1 MQRKSLDGNLTK
13 KAYSKS
19 KYSEN
24 NLLELKQSADKKS
37 GYLYFMKNFMW
48 IQHPTKGRM
57 KFNPYPFQERL
68 LETYNDNRFAIA
80 MCARQTGK
88 TTCAAGYLLWYAMFH
103 PDVLILIAAHKYQG
117 AQDIMQRV
125 RFAYEETPDYIR
137 CGVTS
142 YNKGSMDFDNG
153 SRIIAQT
160 TTETTGRGMSISLVY
175 MDEFAFVEPQNKAQ
189 EFWTSLS
196 PTLSTGGKCII
207 TSTPNNDDDV
217 FAGLWRGANSKVDEY
232 GQPTRDGTGIN
243 GFKAIGVHWSEHPD
257 RDEQWAKDERAR
269 IGEERFRREHDCEF
283 IAFDET
289 LIDGLKLVALAGKDP
304 LYKTGQVRWYEKPRK
319 GTTYVVALDPSLG
332 TGGDYAAI
340 QVYSVPELKQVAEWQ
355 HNKTPIQGQVRTLLG
370 ILKDLDTQLKE
381 LGTPS
386 PEIYWTVENNALG
399 EGAIVSIEEMDE
411 SRFPGFF
418 MHEPR
423 RAGQQRRDVHKR
435 KGYNTTHK
443 AKITACAKL
452 KHYVES
458 GKMTVNSRN
467 LLRELKLFVA
477 RGNSYGAKVGE
488 NDDLVSATLLCCRL
502 VQYLTRYDPVFEKSL
517 GLRDD
522 DDDGDGSIVPMPMI
536 I

>member
-1 MQRKSLDGNLTK
+1 MVTKRLEGNLTK
-13 KAYSKS
+13 PAYAKS
-19 KYSEN
+19 RYNEQQ
-24 NLLELKQSADKKS
+24 LLDLKRCADKKT
-37 GYLYFMKNFMW
+37 GYLYFMENFVW
-48 IQHPTKGRM
+48 IQHPTKGRLR
-57 KFNPYPFQERL
+57 FEPYEFQKKL
-68 LETYNDNRFAIA
+68 LETYNNNRFAIA

-88 TTCAAGYLLWYAMFH
+88 TTCAAGYLLWYAMFN

-125 RFAYEETPDYIR
+125 RFAYEECPDYIR

-160 TTETTGRGMSISLVY
+160 TTETTGRGMSISMIY
-175 MDEFAFVEPQNKAQ
+175 MDEFAFVEPQTKAQ

-217 FAGLWRGANSKVDEY
+217 FAGLWRGANKRVDEY

-243 GFKAIGVHWSEHPD
+243 GFKAINVHWSEHPD
-257 RDEQWAKDERAR
+257 RDEKWAKDERAR

-289 LIDGLKLVALAGKDP
+289 LIDGLKLISLVGKDP
-304 LYKTGQVRWYEKPRK
+304 LYKTGQVRWYERPKK
-319 GTTYVVALDPSLG
+319 GTTYVAALDPSLG

-340 QVYSVPELKQVAEWQ
+340 QVYSVPDLKQVAEWQ
-355 HNKTPIQGQVRTLLG
+355 HNKTSLQGQVRTLLG
-370 ILKDLDTQLKE
+370 ILKDLDSQLKE
-381 LGTPS
+381 QGSAS

-399 EGAIVSIEEMDE
+399 EGAIVAIEEMDE
-411 SRFPGFF
+411 AKFPGFF
-418 MHEPR
+418 LHEPR

-443 AKITACAKL
+443 AKITACSKL
-452 KHYVES
+452 KHYIETE
-458 GKMTVNSRN
+458 KMTLNSRN
-467 LLRELKLFVA
+467 LIRELKLFVA
-477 RGNSYGAKVGE
+477 RGNTYSAKIGE
-488 NDDLVSATLLCCRL
+488 NDDLVSATLLCCRIIA
-502 VQYLTRYDPVFEKSL
+502 YLAKYDPVFEQSL
-517 GLRDD
+517 GEDSGYDD
-522 DDDGDGSIVPMPMI
+522 EDGSVTPMPMI

>member
-1 MQRKSLDGNLTK
+1 MVHKSLDGNLTK

-19 KYSEN
+19 KYTDKK
-24 NLLELKQSADKKS
+24 LLDLKKCADKDI

-57 KFNPYPFQERL
+57 KFKPYEYQERL

-88 TTCAAGYLLWYAMFH
+88 TTCAAGFLLWYAMFN

-153 SRIIAQT
+153 SRIMAQT
-160 TTETTGRGMSISLVY
+160 TTETTGRGMSLSLVY
-175 MDEFAFVEPQNKAQ
+175 MDEFAFVEPQQKAS

-217 FAGLWRGANSKVDEY
+217 FAGIWRGANKKVDEY
-232 GQPTRDGTGIN
+232 GQPKRDGTGIN
-243 GFKAIGVHWSEHPD
+243 GFKAINVHWSEHPD
-257 RDEQWAKDERAR
+257 RDEKWANDERAR

-289 LIDGLKLVALAGKDP
+289 LIDGLKLVTLAGKDP
-304 LYKTGQVRWYEKPRK
+304 LFKSGQVRWYERPKK
-319 GTTYVVALDPSLG
+319 GTTYVCALDPSLG

-340 QVYSVPELKQVAEWQ
+340 QVFSVPEFKQVAEWQ
-355 HNKTPIQGQVRTLLG
+355 HNKTTVQGQARTLLS
-370 ILKDLDTQLKE
+370 ILQDLDTQLKE
-381 LGTPS
+381 QGTPQ
-386 PEIYWTVENNALG
+386 PEIYWTIENNTLG
-399 EGAIVSIEEMDE
+399 EAAIVAVEEMDE
-411 SRFPGFF
+411 SRFPGYF

-423 RAGQQRRDVHKR
+423 RAGQQRRDQHKR

-443 AKITACAKL
+443 AKLSACSRL
-452 KHYVES
+452 KNWVES
-458 GKMTVNSRN
+458 GKLQINSRN
-467 LLRELKLFVA
+467 LIRELKVFVA
-477 RGNSYGAKVGE
+477 KGNSYAAKLGE
-488 NDDLVSATLLCCRL
+488 NDDLVSASLLCMRL
-502 VQYLTRYDPVFEKSL
+502 VGYLTKYDPVFEKSL
-517 GLRDD
+517 GENDSE
-522 DDDGDGSIVPMPMI
+522 DGGISGPMPMI

>member
-1 MQRKSLDGNLTK
+1 MVTKRLEGNLTK
-13 KAYSKS
+13 PAYAKS
-19 KYSEN
+19 RYNEQQ
-24 NLLELKQSADKKS
+24 LLDLKRCADPNI
-37 GYLYFMKNFMW
+37 GYLHFMKSHMW

-57 KFNPYPFQERL
+57 KFDPYPFQEKL
-68 LETYNDNRFAIA
+68 LETYNNNRFAIA

-88 TTCAAGYLLWYAMFH
+88 TTCAAGFLLWYAMFH

-125 RFAYEETPDYIR
+125 RFAYEECPDYIR

-217 FAGLWRGANSKVDEY
+217 FAGLWRGANKRVDEF

-243 GFKAIGVHWSEHPD
+243 GFKAINVHWSEHPD
-257 RDEQWAKDERAR
+257 RDDQWAKDEQAR
-269 IGEERFRREHDCEF
+269 IGEERFKREHECEF

-289 LIDGLKLVALAGKDP
+289 LIDGLKLITLSGKDP
-304 LYKTGQVRWYEKPRK
+304 LRKTGQVRWYEKIKK
-319 GTTYVVALDPSLG
+319 GNTYVAALDPSLG

-340 QVYSVPELKQVAEWQ
+340 QVFSVPEFKQVAEWQ
-355 HNKTPIQGQVRTLLG
+355 HNKTSVQGQVRTLYA
-370 ILKDLDTQLKE
+370 ILKEIELELKE
-381 LGTPS
+381 QGQPQ
-386 PEIYWTVENNALG
+386 PELYWTIENNTLG
-399 EGAIVSIEEMDE
+399 EAAIVSVEEMDE

-418 MHEPR
+418 LHEPR
-423 RAGQQRRDVHKR
+423 RAGQQRRDKHKR

-443 AKITACAKL
+443 SKISACSKL
-452 KHYVES
+452 KHWIES
-458 GKMTVNSRN
+458 DKVALHSRN
-467 LLRELKLFVA
+467 LIRELKVFVA
-477 RGNSYGAKVGE
+477 RGNSYSAKVGE
-488 NDDLVSATLLCCRL
+488 NDDLVSATLLCCRIID
-502 VQYLTRYDPVFEKSL
+502 YLTKYDTIFEKSL
-517 GLRDD
+517 GEQLDD
-522 DDDGDGSIVPMPMI
+522 DDDGSVQPMPMI

>member
-1 MQRKSLDGNLTK
+1 MVRKSLEGNLTK
-13 KAYSKS
+13 RAYAKS
-19 KYSEN
+19 KYN
-24 NLLELKQSADKKS
+24 DKKLLDLKKCADKEN
-37 GYLYFMKNFMW
+37 GYLWFMENHMW

-57 KFNPYPFQERL
+57 KFKPYEFQKRL
-68 LETYNDNRFAIA
+68 LQTYNDNRFAIA

-88 TTCAAGYLLWYAMFH
+88 TTCAAGYLLWYAMFN

-160 TTETTGRGMSISLVY
+160 TTETTGRGMSISMIY
-175 MDEFAFVEPQNKAQ
+175 MDEFAFVEPQSKAQ

-257 RDEQWAKDERAR
+257 RNEKWAKDEPAR

-289 LIDGLKLVALAGKDP
+289 LVDGLKLVTLTGKDP

-319 GTTYVVALDPSLG
+319 GTTYVAALDPSLG

-355 HNKTPIQGQVRTLLG
+355 HNKTPVQGQVRTLLG
-370 ILKDLDTQLKE
+370 ILQELDTQLKD

-386 PEIYWTVENNALG
+386 PEIYWTVENNAMG

-411 SRFPGFF
+411 SKFPGFF

-443 AKITACAKL
+443 AKITACTKL
-452 KHYVES
+452 KHYIES

-467 LLRELKLFVA
+467 LIRELKLFVA
-477 RGNSYGAKVGE
+477 KGNSYAAKLGE

-517 GLRDD
+517 GLRDED
-522 DDDGDGSIVPMPMI
+522 DEGDGSIVPMPMI

>member
-1 MQRKSLDGNLTK
+1 MVRKSLEGNLTK

-19 KYSEN
+19 KYDDKK
-24 NLLELKQSADKKS
+24 LLDLKKSADKNI
-37 GYLYFMKNFMW
+37 GYLHFMKNFMW
-48 IQHPTKGRM
+48 IQHPTRGRL
-57 KFNPYPFQERL
+57 KFEPYEFQTRL
-68 LETYNDNRFAIA
+68 LDTYNSNRFAIA

-88 TTCAAGYLLWYAMFH
+88 TTCAAGYLLWYAMFN

-125 RFAYEETPDYIR
+125 RFAYEECPDHIR

-217 FAGLWRGANSKVDEY
+217 FAGLWRGANKKVDEY

-243 GFKAIGVHWSEHPD
+243 GFRAIGVHWSEHPD

-289 LIDGLKLVALAGKDP
+289 LIDGLKLVSIAGKDP
-304 LYKTGQVRWYEKPRK
+304 LYKTGQVRWYEKPKK
-319 GTTYVVALDPSLG
+319 GQTYVAALDPSLG
-332 TGGDYAAI
+332 TGGDFAAI
-340 QVYSVPELKQVAEWQ
+340 QVFSVPELKQVAEWQ

-370 ILKDLDTQLKE
+370 ILKDLNQSLIDQ
-381 LGTPS
+381 GTPA

-399 EGAIVSIEEMDE
+399 EGAIISIEEMDE

-418 MHEPR
+418 LHEPR
-423 RAGQQRRDVHKR
+423 RAGQQRRDAHKR

-443 AKITACAKL
+443 AKITACTKL
-452 KHYVES
+452 KHYVET
-458 GKMTVNSRN
+458 GKMVLNSRN
-467 LLRELKLFVA
+467 LIRELKLFVA
-477 RGNSYGAKVGE
+477 RGNTYSAKVGE
-488 NDDLVSATLLCCRL
+488 NDDLVSATLLCCRI
-502 VQYLTRYDPVFEKSL
+502 VQYLTKYDPIFEQSL
-517 GLRDD
+517 GVGDDIDD
-522 DDDGDGSIVPMPMI
+522 DTLGNTPMPMI

>member
-1 MQRKSLDGNLTK
+1 MVHKSLDGNLTK
-13 KAYSKS
+13 KAYAKT
-19 KYSEN
+19 KYTEAQ
-24 NLLELKQSADKKS
+24 LLDLKQCADKKT
-37 GYLYFMKNFMW
+37 GYLQFMKNHMW

-57 KFNPYPFQERL
+57 KFEPFEYQERL
-68 LETYNDNRFAIA
+68 LETYNNNRFAIA

-125 RFAYEETPDYIR
+125 RFAYEESPDYIR

-175 MDEFAFVEPQNKAQ
+175 MDEFAFVEPQQKAS

-217 FAGLWRGANSKVDEY
+217 FAGLWRSANKKVDEF

-243 GFKAIGVHWSEHPD
+243 GFRAINVHWSEHPD

-289 LIDGLKLVALAGKDP
+289 LIDGLKLITLAGKDP
-304 LYKTGQVRWYEKPRK
+304 LYKTGQVRWYERPRK
-319 GTTYVVALDPSLG
+319 GNTYVVALDPSLG
-332 TGGDYAAI
+332 TGGDYSAI
-340 QVYSVPELKQVAEWQ
+340 QVFSLPEFTQVAEWQ
-355 HNKTPIQGQVRTLLG
+355 HNKTTVQGQVRTLLG

-381 LGTPS
+381 QGTPQ
-386 PEIYWTVENNALG
+386 PEIYWTIENNTLG
-399 EGAIVSIEEMDE
+399 EAAIVAIEEMGED
-411 SRFPGFF
+411 RFPGFF
-418 MHEPR
+418 THEPR

-435 KGYNTTHK
+435 KGFNTTHK
-443 AKITACAKL
+443 AKLSACSRLKNWVETGKL
-452 KHYVES
+452 QIH
-458 GKMTVNSRN
+458 SRN
-467 LLRELKLFVA
+467 LIRELKVFVA
-477 RGNSYGAKVGE
+477 KGNSFSAKLGE
-488 NDDLVSATLLCCRL
+488 NDDLVSASLLCCRL
-502 VQYLTRYDPVFEKSL
+502 VGNLAKYDPIFEQSL
-517 GLRDD
+517 GQRDD
-522 DDDGDGSIVPMPMI
+522 EDGEGNIVPMPMI